1 MRKDDVLPSSSV
13 QTPHV
18 FTILFSIVS
27 VRRGVNGFPEA
38 IAKASLQDC
47 LIFFIHQVVVRCH
60 GYQSVARCFQHP
72 FGSIPTY
79 VEERTEVRH
88 LHATILGYSV
98 TEDLELAGTSRKPS
112 LRMLFKKIHLL
123 TL

>member
-1 MRKDDVLPSSSV
+1 MGSQKPLRMPAFR
-13 QTPHV
+13 T
-18 FTILFSIVS
+18 
-27 VRRGVNGFPEA
+27 
-38 IAKASLQDC
+38 AS
-47 LIFFIHQVVVRCH
+47 FFFMHQVVVRCH
-60 GYQSVARCFQHP
+60 GYRSVARCFQHP
-72 FGSIPTY
+72 FGSIPTC

-112 LRMLFKKIHLL
+112 LRMFFKKIHLL